1 MIPNLYVVEKV
12 PSKYLVLGAQS
23 GVEYWYCH
31 RKGHSE
37 CPVWGSIGTKK
48 EAEAICRQYNLDG
61 KVHYEG
67 R

>member
-1 MIPNLYVVEKV
+1 MIPSLYVVEKV

-37 CPVWGSIGTKK
+37 CPVWGSNGTKK